1 MKKIF
6 NLSILL
12 FLSGCAS
19 QPDEVLSALL
29 LGAVYFSIFLVG
41 AVFYYFVRGAKL
53 LVGITPEV
61 EKENEK
67 KKLKSKRK
75 KYLKQIS
82 DDKKFIKRTYNQSL
96 KNHKRKYPHIKHYS
110 PSVWEKEK
118 TKAFERIKQHENYI
132 QSKKV
137 QNLTDNE
144 FIKLPFE
151 KSGYTSYQI
160 WVDRLARA
168 RTRVRWNKSNKKIKL
183 KKVKDY
189 ETNKF

>member
-6 NLSILL
+6 FLSILL

-19 QPDEVLSALL
+19 PPDEVLSSLL
-29 LGAVYFSIFLVG
+29 VGAVYFSIFLVG
-41 AVFYYFVRGAKL
+41 AVFYYFVKGAKL

-67 KKLKSKRK
+67 KKLKSNRK

-82 DDKKFIKRTYNQSL
+82 DDRKFIKRTYKQSL

-110 PSVWEKEK
+110 PSVWENEK
-118 TKAFERIKQHENYI
+118 TKAYERIRQHENYI

-137 QNLTDNE
+137 KNLTDKE

-168 RTRVRWNKSNKKIKL
+168 KTRVRWNKSNKKIKL
-183 KKVKDY
+183 KRVKDY